1 MPQFSIGDN
10 VRILF
15 GTRQGQIAEIV
26 DVQQAQV
33 YEVKLKD
40 DSFLFFDRMSLK
52 KETTEAAPIL
62 AGGR

>member
-15 GTRQGQIAEIV
+15 GTRQGQVAEIV
-26 DVQQAQV
+26 GVQQAQV

-40 DSFLFFDRMSLK
+40 DSSLLFGAMSLK
-52 KETTEAAPIL
+52 EEPQKL
-62 AGGR
+62 LS

>member
-15 GTRQGQIAEIV
+15 GTRQGQVAEIV

-40 DSFLFFDRMSLK
+40 DSSLLFGAMSLK
-52 KETTEAAPIL
+52 EEPQKL
-62 AGGR
+62 LS